1 MSNTTRHIVV
11 ALTVLTAVACN
22 AKDVSNRNPLA
33 PSTVSVA
40 PPAATST
47 TNAEPSAVRSVSG
60 QPPGTCVPATG
71 YVRCW
76 HFRPTM
82 VLWVSPNARWARGGT
97 PLVQHLRSG
106 VKVHCNKTIVWSG
119 GRRVYRVNPM
129 RPVTID
135 GERYA
140 CS

>member
-1 MSNTTRHIVV
+1 MTNTTRHIVV

-47 TNAEPSAVRSVSG
+47 TNAAPSAVRSVSG

-71 YVRCW
+71 YIRCW
-76 HFRPTM
+76 HFRPTL
-82 VLWVSPNARWARGGT
+82 VQWVSPNARWARNGT
-97 PLVQHLRSG
+97 PFVSYLRSG
-106 VKVHCNKTIVWSG
+106 FKVYCNKYDRMVWRSPSLP
-119 GRRVYRVNPM
+119 RHTRCAR
-129 RPVTID
+129 
-135 GERYA
+135 
-140 CS
+140 